1 MKNTRILLIYT
12 LLATLLASCATTN
25 QTSTEIAAPKAEQN
39 QQTTPAEEVPYSVRL
54 KQARK
59 PYGFV
64 LFQSMDVADGMEKQY
79 LRVEK
84 EWLKIHEHLA
94 KQGKILSWGLA
105 KARENSLGY
114 EYVTWKTFRS
124 LKDLEATYDWDEL
137 GKWMGQEKLD
147 LLFEKTNEART
158 ITGSQVLRQRDYA
171 QMPLSQT
178 SIFENLSPQDI
189 SFRLNFLAPTPGN
202 RAKYLEIVE
211 KAYSPLFEKRAEIDK
226 TFLGWE
232 YQELMYYNGQGN
244 TEPFRGI
251 DIFRN
256 DIPELT
262 EAEQEIVNA
271 ELPSWPED
279 IYPMS
284 KRGELRTMTTVT
296 FDIVHVIM
304 QNAESTLMNELV
316 GTWTHTNPDGSYRT
330 KTVTPY
336 AEQLSFFASDGTL
349 LQKRQPI
356 PLRIEASNKLT
367 RFTGFF
373 PNGKTWNASIQIH
386 DGKWYEQD
394 RAFTDLEQF
403 DGVYPAAPDAYFVY
417 EKSAEPAQRNL
428 AAYDNSEEG
437 TALIRNI
444 VESYAKG
451 DFKKLRS
458 YFSDDAKV
466 VHNQWGPAAEG
477 ITIDELIETHKK
489 HHATLAKPVE
499 VLNSIYEAV
508 TLPNGGKHAHG
519 WINMRNT
526 TKSGEVTDT
535 NVFVAFGVGNDGKAT
550 YEWAL
555 FDPAGIPSYQ
565 K

>member
-1 MKNTRILLIYT
+1 MKNTRLLIT
-12 LLATLLASCATTN
+12 HSLLAALLASCATTN
-25 QTSTEIAAPKAEQN
+25 QTSTDIAASKAEQN

-54 KQARK
+54 KQARQ

-158 ITGSQVLRQRDYA
+158 ITGSQVLRLRDYA

-262 EAEQEIVNA
+262 EAEQAIVNA

-336 AEQLSFFASDGTL
+336 AEQLSFF
-349 LQKRQPI
+349 
-356 PLRIEASNKLT
+356 
-367 RFTGFF
+367 RFR
-373 PNGKTWNASIQIH
+373 WNSFA
-386 DGKWYEQD
+386 
-394 RAFTDLEQF
+394 
-403 DGVYPAAPDAYFVY
+403 
-417 EKSAEPAQRNL
+417 EK
-428 AAYDNSEEG
+428 AAYSL
-437 TALIRNI
+437 AH
-444 VESYAKG
+444 
-451 DFKKLRS
+451 RS
-458 YFSDDAKV
+458 K
-466 VHNQWGPAAEG
+466 QQ
-477 ITIDELIETHKK
+477 ID
-489 HHATLAKPVE
+489 
-499 VLNSIYEAV
+499 
-508 TLPNGGKHAHG
+508 
-519 WINMRNT
+519 
-526 TKSGEVTDT
+526 
-535 NVFVAFGVGNDGKAT
+535 
-550 YEWAL
+550 
-555 FDPAGIPSYQ
+555 
-565 K
+565 

>member
-1 MKNTRILLIYT
+1 MKNTIFLIKCS
-12 LLATLLASCATTN
+12 LIGALVASSAFTN
-25 QTSTEIAAPKAEQN
+25 LTSTEIAAPKAEQN
-39 QQTTPAEEVPYSVRL
+39 QQTTPVEEVPYSVRL
-54 KQARK
+54 KQARQ
-59 PYGFV
+59 PYAYALV
-64 LFQSMDVADGMEKQY
+64 EKMDVKEGMESEY
-79 LRVEK
+79 LKVEK
-84 EWLKIHEHLA
+84 EWLKIHNHLA
-94 KQGKILSWGLA
+94 AQGKILSWGLA
-105 KARENSLGY
+105 KARENDHGY

-124 LKDLEATYDWDEL
+124 LKDLEATYDRAEL
-137 GKWMGQEKLD
+137 EKMMGASKLSE
-147 LLFEKTNEART
+147 LFEKTPKTRT
-158 ITGSQVLRQRDYA
+158 VAGTQVLRLRDYA
-171 QMPLSQT
+171 QMPLNQMALLN
-178 SIFENLSPQDI
+178 ELKAEDI
-189 SFRLNFLAPTPGN
+189 SFRLNFLQPTEGN
-202 RAKYLEIVE
+202 REKYLQLVE
-211 KAYSPLFEKRAEIDK
+211 HAFSPRFTKLAEVDR

-232 YQELMYYNGQGN
+232 YQELLFSSGEGN
-244 TEPFRGI
+244 LEPFRGI

-256 DIPELT
+256 DIPQLT
-262 EAEQEIVNA
+262 EDERAAINA
-271 ELPSWPED
+271 QLPAWPD
-279 IYPMS
+279 HIHPQG
-284 KRGELRTMTTVT
+284 KGGELRTMKTVV
-296 FDIVHVIM
+296 FDVIHM
-304 QNAESTLMNELV
+304 TRGNAETQTWNELV

-336 AEQLSFFASDGTL
+336 AEQLSFFSADGTL

-373 PNGKTWNASIQIH
+373 PNGKIWNASIQIH

-403 DGVYPAAPDAYFVY
+403 DGVNPAEPDAYFIY

-451 DFKKLRS
+451 DFERLRS

-466 VHNQWGPAAEG
+466 VHNQWGPDAEG
-477 ITIDELIETHKK
+477 ITIQELIETHKK
-489 HHATLAKPVE
+489 HHATLAKPIE
-499 VLNSIYEAV
+499 ILNSIYEVV

-535 NVFVAFGVGNDGKAT
+535 NVFVAFGIGNDGKAT